1 LRMRFI
7 GRCLVRFSR
16 LIRSIQCSRMF
27 FPQLKLGTTSCGR
40 CQRATTRLPDSL
52 ALALSVA
59 QQALRLD
66 SVCYFFSGSE
76 VAIAFGKMP
85 GIGARFFSSRS
96 GVGSGFRGSI

>member
-40 CQRATTRLPDSL
+40 CQRPTTRLPDSL
-52 ALALSVA
+52 ALARLSRSKLFGLTQCAISSLVLKWR
-59 QQALRLD
+59 LRLEK
-66 SVCYFFSGSE
+66 CQGS
-76 VAIAFGKMP
+76 
-85 GIGARFFSSRS
+85 ARASSPQDL
-96 GVGSGFRGSI
+96 G

>member
-1 LRMRFI
+1 MAYQSFD
-7 GRCLVRFSR
+7 GEKADSKSAEK
-16 LIRSIQCSRMF
+16 LIRI
-27 FPQLKLGTTSCGR
+27 
-40 CQRATTRLPDSL
+40 RLPDSL